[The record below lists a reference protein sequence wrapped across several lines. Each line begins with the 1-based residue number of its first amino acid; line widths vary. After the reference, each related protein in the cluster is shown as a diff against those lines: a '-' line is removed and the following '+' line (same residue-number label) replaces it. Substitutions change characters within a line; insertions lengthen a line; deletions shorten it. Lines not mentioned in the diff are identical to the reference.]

1 MVKNVRPTDIVC
13 RYGGEELAVVLAETD
28 LQQKS
33 RTMAAQLV
41 AEGKGAGQS
50 DTRHQAEPDCAPGD
64 VLTIAVRGKVQV
76 LRVLAPGDRRGPAG
90 EARLLYE
97 ALDGRARSAEA
108 ASGKSD

>member
-1 MVKNVRPTDIVC
+1 MAS
-13 RYGGEELAVVLAETD
+13 GGREGSRLDEASAQRLDKWLWYSRI
-28 LQQKS
+28 LKS

-41 AEGKGAGQS
+41 AEGRVRVNR
-50 DTRHQAEPDCAPGD
+50 TRAIKPSQTVRPGD